1 MSIHKRRMSAIA
13 VDDSLWCARIG
24 DASGKTVGDAK
35 ASFDLPQRQ
44 HAAVRG
50 ELAAVERG
58 NDRLAAE
65 R

>member
-13 VDDSLWCARIG
+13 VDDTLWCARIG

-44 HAAVRG
+44 HDAARG
-50 ELAAVERG
+50 KLAAVETG
-58 NDRLAAE
+58 DDRLAAD

>member
-13 VDDSLWCARIG
+13 VDDTIWCARIG
-24 DASGKTVGDAK
+24 DASGKTVGDAE
-35 ASFDLPQRQ
+35 AGFDLPQRQ

-50 ELAAVERG
+50 ELAAVETG
-58 NDRLAAE
+58 DDRLATD

>member
-44 HAAVRG
+44 HAAARG
-50 ELAAVERG
+50 ELAAVETG
-58 NDRLAAE
+58 DDRLAAD